1 MISSMFILKLLN
13 DKFPDRGEGVLDTP
27 IRTLAPSY
35 NLTFIDRFRTEYMT
49 FRDIL
54 SHKVCIAG
62 STEILGAAGGFEDKY
77 DVV

>member
-1 MISSMFILKLLN
+1 MISTLYIVKLLN
-13 DKFPDRGEGVLDTP
+13 DKFPDRGEDVLDVP
-27 IRTLAPSY
+27 VRTLAPAY
-35 NLTFIDRFRTEYMT
+35 NLTFIDLYRTEYIT

-62 STEILGAAGGFEDKY
+62 CADVLGLAGGFEDKY